1 VELLT
6 SLEQAL
12 IAETDALRARDVDAL
27 DQAVES
33 KRRTLG
39 LLARMRPA
47 GNDSGNAEVAALL
60 GRCRALNEI
69 AGSAIA
75 TLSQD
80 VNHALGLLGI
90 ESEAPGMARRAGRG
104 AMAALWRFAEGGG
117 AVTANSGA
125 DQFGETSPRS
135 IA

>member
-1 VELLT
+1 MDNRSATRRDPSAVPGRLVELLT

-27 DQAVES
+27 ERAVES
-33 KRRTLG
+33 KRGTLG
-39 LLARMRPA
+39 LLARIGTA
-47 GNDSGNAEVAALL
+47 GNDGGNAEVAALL
-60 GRCRALNEI
+60 GRCRALNDT

-90 ESEAPGMARRAGRG
+90 ESDAPGYGSSGRPRRQSR
-104 AMAALWRFAEGGG
+104 AL
-117 AVTANSGA
+117 AVC
-125 DQFGETSPRS
+125 
-135 IA
+135 

>member
-1 VELLT
+1 MDARSATRRDPGAVPGQLVELLT

-27 DQAVES
+27 GRAVES

-39 LLARMRPA
+39 LLGQMRVPR
-47 GNDSGNAEVAALL
+47 NDGGNAEVAELL
-60 GRCRALNEI
+60 GRCRALNQI

-75 TLSQD
+75 VLRQD

-90 ESEAPGMARRAGRG
+90 ESETPGYGSSARPRRESRA
-104 AMAALWRFAEGGG
+104 L
-117 AVTANSGA
+117 AVC
-125 DQFGETSPRS
+125 
-135 IA
+135 

>member
-1 VELLT
+1 VQPHSATRRDPGAVPRELVELLT

-39 LLARMRPA
+39 LLARMQPA
-47 GNDSGNAEVAALL
+47 GNDRGNAEVAALL

-80 VNHALGLLGI
+80 VSHALGLLGI
-90 ESEAPGMARRAGRG
+90 ESEAPGYGSAGRPRRNG
-104 AMAALWRFAEGGG
+104 RAL
-117 AVTANSGA
+117 AVC
-125 DQFGETSPRS
+125 
-135 IA
+135 

>member
-1 VELLT
+1 
-6 SLEQAL
+6 L

-27 DQAVES
+27 DRAVDS

-39 LLARMRPA
+39 LLARMPPA

-80 VNHALGLLGI
+80 VNRALGLLGI
-90 ESEAPGMARRAGRG
+90 ESEAPGYGSAGRPRRKSR
-104 AMAALWRFAEGGG
+104 AL
-117 AVTANSGA
+117 AVC
-125 DQFGETSPRS
+125 
-135 IA
+135 

>member
-1 VELLT
+1 MDPRSATRRDPGAVSGQLVELLT

-27 DQAVES
+27 GRAVES

-39 LLARMRPA
+39 LLGQIGLVR
-47 GNDSGNAEVAALL
+47 NDGDNAEVAELFR
-60 GRCRALNEI
+60 RCRALNDI

-75 TLSQD
+75 VLRQD

-90 ESEAPGMARRAGRG
+90 ESEAPGYGSSGRPRRESR
-104 AMAALWRFAEGGG
+104 AL
-117 AVTANSGA
+117 AVC
-125 DQFGETSPRS
+125 
-135 IA
+135 

>member
-1 VELLT
+1 VQQHSATRRDPGAVPGQLVELLT

-27 DQAVES
+27 RRAVES

-39 LLARMRPA
+39 VLARIGPA
-47 GNDSGNAEVAALL
+47 GKDGGDAEVAALL
-60 GRCRALNEI
+60 GRCRALNDV

-75 TLSQD
+75 ILSQD

-90 ESEAPGMARRAGRG
+90 ESDAPGYGSSGRPRRKSR
-104 AMAALWRFAEGGG
+104 AL
-117 AVTANSGA
+117 AVC
-125 DQFGETSPRS
+125 
-135 IA
+135 

>member
-1 VELLT
+1 VQPHSATRRDPGAVPGQLVELLT

-27 DQAVES
+27 RRAVES

-39 LLARMRPA
+39 LLARMRPP
-47 GNDSGNAEVAALL
+47 GGDDGSRNAAVAELL
-60 GRCRALNEI
+60 GRCRALNDV

-75 TLSQD
+75 VLRQD

-90 ESEAPGMARRAGRG
+90 ESEAPGYGSPGRPLRKGRA
-104 AMAALWRFAEGGG
+104 L
-117 AVTANSGA
+117 AVC
-125 DQFGETSPRS
+125 
-135 IA
+135 